1 MPAIARI
8 RSALSSHWADRLLI
22 VVFVLL
28 VRIPGFAHSVV
39 ADWDESMYIL
49 VGRALLW
56 GGLPYVD
63 ILQEKPLGLP
73 LLMTLAMA
81 VVPDSVLAARLLGFV
96 CVAMA
101 CLVLRGML
109 LRAGLSRFAAAASAL
124 AYAVL
129 STKLGGM
136 ATNTEILFAP
146 FTIGGVAA
154 MLRFDTTGRGDTR
167 WIVVAGLLFG
177 IAIWCK
183 YITAFPPFAVFACI
197 LLPALTRLG
206 LPRVLGL
213 GALFAVLCWLPTL
226 AGAAFYAGIGQWQA
240 FWYWNIGFMAG
251 YTGLERDPQAII
263 QEVLRFLW
271 VARPVLL
278 LAAVA
283 PFFWRDAPRLVGVC
297 AAWLLAEVVALVAP
311 WKFWDHYFLLL
322 FPPLCALAAVGMDGI
337 VRRCLAPRRLA
348 ALAALPMG
356 VVLLVPVPVLVA
368 GVLLATGAARD
379 DRPDPARAVAALLRA
394 DNAPG
399 NSVWVVNS
407 EPIIYVLS
415 DLPVPTRYGFPLHLV
430 SLFNFLTRGEAG
442 VEVDRILAA
451 RPRYLILDPANDFWF
466 TPDMRARVRAAIAAH
481 YDLHATVPAAGR
493 EIEVYRIR
501 AAGSTR

>member
-1 MPAIARI
+1 MPTVACI
-8 RSALSSHWADRLLI
+8 RSALSSHWADRGLI

-28 VRIPGFAHSVV
+28 VRLPGFSHSVV
-39 ADWDESMYIL
+39 ADWDESMFIL
-49 VGRALLW
+49 MGRAILE
-56 GGLPYVD
+56 GRLPYVD
-63 ILQEKPLGLP
+63 IMQEKPLGVP
-73 LLMTLAMA
+73 VIMA
-81 VVPDSVLAARLLGFV
+81 IALGLFSDAVQGARMLGLG
-96 CVAMA
+96 CVAVS
-101 CLVLRGML
+101 CLLLRGML
-109 LRAGLSRFAAAASAL
+109 LRTGLSRFVGAAAAL

-129 STKLGGM
+129 TTKLGGL
-136 ATNTEILFAP
+136 ATNAELVFAP

-154 MLRFDTTGRGDTR
+154 MLRFDTTVRGDTR

-183 YITAFPPFAVFACI
+183 YITAFPPIAVFACI
-197 LLPALTRLG
+197 FLPALSRLG

-213 GALFAVLCWLPTL
+213 GLLFAVLCWLPTL

-251 YTGLERDPQAII
+251 YTGLERDPQAML

-271 VARPVLL
+271 IARPVLL

-283 PFFWRDAPRLVGVC
+283 PFLWRDAPRLVGVS
-297 AAWLLAEVVALVAP
+297 AAWLLAEVAALVAP

-337 VRRCLAPRRLA
+337 IRRCLAPRRLA
-348 ALAALPMG
+348 SLAALPMG
-356 VVLLVPVPVLVA
+356 AVLLVPVLVA
-368 GVLLATGAARD
+368 GVLLGTGAARD

-407 EPIIYVLS
+407 EPIIYVLA

-451 RPRYLILDPANDFWF
+451 QPRYLVLDPASDFWF
-466 TPDMRARVRAAIAAH
+466 TPDMRERVRAAIAAQ
-481 YDLHATVPAAGR
+481 YDLHATVPASGR